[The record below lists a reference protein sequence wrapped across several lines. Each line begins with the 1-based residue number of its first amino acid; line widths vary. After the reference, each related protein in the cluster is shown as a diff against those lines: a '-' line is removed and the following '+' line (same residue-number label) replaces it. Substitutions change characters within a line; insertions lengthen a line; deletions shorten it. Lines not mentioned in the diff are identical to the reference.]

1 MFRASVNSGILRVL
15 CKLREANEK
24 KCKDLILIIL
34 AKPFDLIHKQKGKQF
49 R

>member
-1 MFRASVNSGILRVL
+1 MFRASVNSGEFRVL

-34 AKPFDLIHKQKGKQF
+34 AKPFYLMRKQKGKRF